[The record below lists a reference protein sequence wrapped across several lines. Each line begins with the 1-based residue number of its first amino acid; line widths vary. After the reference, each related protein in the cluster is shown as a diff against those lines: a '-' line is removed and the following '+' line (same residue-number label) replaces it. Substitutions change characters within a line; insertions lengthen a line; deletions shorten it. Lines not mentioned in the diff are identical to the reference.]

1 MVQSKPTEM
10 SQLKEAK
17 QISSKF
23 LDFVNKSVSPWH
35 ATKEIKTKLINSGFV
50 HLSEKERKKNF

>member
-1 MVQSKPTEM
+1 M

-35 ATKEIKTKLINSGFV
+35 ATKEIKTKLVNSGFV
-50 HLSEKERKKNF
+50 HLSEKERKNNF